1 MPWQHA
7 RSIPQREP
15 EESALVATMCL
26 TTKVEIGTE
35 SIWKLTEHVAVL
47 VEGNLEARLCG
58 RYARQMTCMRI
69 KNDNVIATGKGRQIG
84 VVVDCRPTQAIS
96 TCSL

>member
-1 MPWQHA
+1 
-7 RSIPQREP
+7 
-15 EESALVATMCL
+15 MCL